1 MTSTDDGPDNHAEE
15 TPPGDERSR
24 EEGRLRSESAGR
36 ADDVLENYA
45 EETPPGD
52 ERSREEPAAAT
63 RPAPEARSEAPDP
76 PERSEWWRRVF
87 AAGGKGKRAGA
98 LIGVLTAVLG
108 FGIAVQVHSNSSSDS
123 LQNAREDDLIRI
135 LDDQNARGE
144 RLNQEIAD
152 LQNTLD
158 ELRRSGNSDQV
169 AQEQAQREL
178 QSLQVLLGSVAATG
192 PGVTVTVSDPQRK
205 LKAEDL
211 LDVVE
216 ELRGAGAEAIQFGPV
231 RVTTSTSF
239 SDAVDGVRVDG
250 RAVQPPYQVLAV
262 GDPKTLDTALNIPG
276 GVAATARNAG
286 GDAQIDEQ
294 QRIAISALSTLRKP
308 KYAAPARR

>member
-1 MTSTDDGPDNHAEE
+1 MREQGEDRE
-15 TPPGDERSR
+15 SR
-24 EEGRLRSESAGR
+24 EDR
-36 ADDVLENYA
+36 AEK
-45 EETPPGD
+45 TQPPGD

-63 RPAPEARSEAPDP
+63 RPAPEARSGDPDP
-76 PERSEWWRRVF
+76 PERSEWWRRGF
-87 AAGGKGKRAGA
+87 APGGKRHLRAGA

-108 FGIAVQVHSNSSSDS
+108 FAIAVQVHSNSSSDS
-123 LQNAREDDLIRI
+123 LQNLREDDLIRI
-135 LDDQNARGE
+135 LDDQNARAE
-144 RLNQEIAD
+144 RLNQQIAD

-158 ELRRSGNSDQV
+158 QLRRSGNSNQV

-178 QSLQVLLGSVAATG
+178 QSLQVLLGTVAATG
-192 PGVTVTVSDPQRK
+192 PGVAVTISDPQRN

-216 ELRGAGAEAIQFGPV
+216 ELRGAGAEAMQFGPV

-239 SDAVDGVRVDG
+239 SDAGDGVRVDG
-250 RAVQPPYQVLAV
+250 QAVAPPYQVVAI

-286 GDAQIDEQ
+286 GEAQIDEQ
-294 QRIAISALSTLRKP
+294 QRVDIPALSTLRNP
-308 KYAAPARR
+308 KYATPTGR

>member
-1 MTSTDDGPDNHAEE
+1 MTEPR
-15 TPPGDERSR
+15 DERS
-24 EEGRLRSESAGR
+24 
-36 ADDVLENYA
+36 
-45 EETPPGD
+45 P
-52 ERSREEPAAAT
+52 EEPAGRDAVE
-63 RPAPEARSEAPDP
+63 PAGLSGAPGT
-76 PERSEWWRRVF
+76 PERSEWWKRGF
-87 AAGGKGKRAGA
+87 APGGKGKKRAGA

-108 FGIAVQVHSNSSSDS
+108 FAIAVQLHSNSSSDS

-135 LDDQNARGE
+135 LDDQNARAD
-144 RLNQEIAD
+144 RLNQQIAD

-158 ELRRSGNSDQV
+158 QLRRSGNSDQV

-192 PGVTVTVSDPQRK
+192 PGVAVTISDPQRK

-231 RVTTSTSF
+231 RVTTSTNF
-239 SDAVDGVRVDG
+239 SDAADDVHVDG
-250 RAVQPPYQVLAV
+250 RAVAPPYQVLAI

-286 GDAQIDEQ
+286 GDAQTDEL
-294 QRIAISALSTLRKP
+294 QRIDISALSTLHNP
-308 KYAAPARR
+308 KYAAPTGR

>member
-1 MTSTDDGPDNHAEE
+1 MTESDENRESKAEE
-15 TPPGDERSR
+15 TQPPGEENR
-24 EEGRLRSESAGR
+24 EDR
-36 ADDVLENYA
+36 AQEPQ
-45 EETPPGD
+45 PPGD

-63 RPAPEARSEAPDP
+63 RPAPEARSGDPDP
-76 PERSEWWRRVF
+76 PERSGWWRRGF
-87 AAGGKGKRAGA
+87 AHGGKGKRAGA

-108 FGIAVQVHSNSSSDS
+108 FAIAVQVHSNSSSDS
-123 LQNAREDDLIRI
+123 LQNLREDDLIRI
-135 LDDQNARGE
+135 LDDQNARAE
-144 RLNQEIAD
+144 RLNQQIAD

-158 ELRRSGNSDQV
+158 QLRRSGNSNQV

-178 QSLQVLLGSVAATG
+178 QSLQVLLGTVAATG
-192 PGVTVTVSDPQRK
+192 PGVAVTISDPQRN

-216 ELRGAGAEAIQFGPV
+216 ELRGAGAEAMQFGAV

-239 SDAVDGVRVDG
+239 SDAGDGVRVDG
-250 RAVQPPYQVLAV
+250 QAVAPPYQVLAI

-286 GDAQIDEQ
+286 GEAQIDEQ
-294 QRIAISALSTLRKP
+294 QRVDIPVLSTLRNP
-308 KYAAPARR
+308 KYATPTGR

>member
-1 MTSTDDGPDNHAEE
+1 MTEQGENGESREHHVEPTQPR
-15 TPPGDERSR
+15 GDERS
-24 EEGRLRSESAGR
+24 G
-36 ADDVLENYA
+36 
-45 EETPPGD
+45 
-52 ERSREEPAAAT
+52 EEPAAAA
-63 RPAPEARSEAPDP
+63 RPAPEARSEDPDP
-76 PERSEWWRRVF
+76 PERSGWWRRGF
-87 AAGGKGKRAGA
+87 APGGKGKRAGA

-108 FGIAVQVHSNSSSDS
+108 FAIAVQVRSNSSSDS
-123 LQNAREDDLIRI
+123 LQNLREDDLIRI
-135 LDDQNARGE
+135 LDDQNARAE
-144 RLNQEIAD
+144 RLNQQIAD

-158 ELRRSGNSDQV
+158 QLRRSGNSNQV

-178 QSLQVLLGSVAATG
+178 QSLQVLLGTVAATG
-192 PGVTVTVSDPQRK
+192 PGVAVTISDPQRN

-216 ELRGAGAEAIQFGPV
+216 ELRGAGAEAMQFGPV

-239 SDAVDGVRVDG
+239 SDAGDGVRVDG
-250 RAVQPPYQVLAV
+250 QAVAPPYQVLAI

-294 QRIAISALSTLRKP
+294 QRVDIPALSTLRNP
-308 KYAAPARR
+308 KYATPTGR